1 MLMCSVGGI
10 LKNYNVVI
18 AFEDLFVLMFTIFNV
33 SKHVLQALAVFHYS
47 HCNSEMFLT
56 YQQIRKDEGFF
67 FFFFLSLSS
76 LWLKKQLV
84 FNSPLLVFRPELK
97 MYKPEDQSVSFLMN
111 AFANTS
117 LSHVTFY
124 HKMCMASQWRSQE
137 LFCSFECYNKH
148 SVFLSTF
155 LLTSLQHNYLAKM
168 LFGVR

>member
-67 FFFFLSLSS
+67 FFFFSLS
-76 LWLKKQLV
+76 
-84 FNSPLLVFRPELK
+84 FF
-97 MYKPEDQSVSFLMN
+97 SVVEK
-111 AFANTS
+111 A
-117 LSHVTFY
+117 VG
-124 HKMCMASQWRSQE
+124 
-137 LFCSFECYNKH
+137 
-148 SVFLSTF
+148 
-155 LLTSLQHNYLAKM
+155 LQFTPA
-168 LFGVR
+168 GVQA